1 MLYNIL
7 LVGLGSA
14 FGGVLRYLIS
24 LALLNCSTFPLSTLM
39 VNVLGSFLI
48 GFSSGCISYNVKI
61 NMDLVLLFNIG
72 FLGGFTTFSSYVKE
86 TILLYESSGIMIS
99 LFNVFINNV
108 GGLLMALIGFY
119 IAMGIF
125 NK

>member
-24 LALLNCSTFPLSTLM
+24 LALLNCNTFPLSTLM
-39 VNVLGSFLI
+39 VNILGSFLI
-48 GFSSGCISYNVKI
+48 GFSSGYISYNAKI

-86 TILLYESSGIMIS
+86 TILLYESSGIVMS
-99 LFNVFINNV
+99 LFNVFVNNV
-108 GGLLMALIGFY
+108 GGFLMALIGFY
-119 IAMGIF
+119 IATGIF